1 MESDNVIQ
9 AVSEMVLKIAESTQ
23 VSYIGVIH
31 AVEKVTRTLLEIS
44 CSGVG
49 GFYDYLNLYKSLATY
64 GTDQA
69 TARGEC
75 IRKSLGYKALE
86 ENGEEG

>member
-1 MESDNVIQ
+1 MESDDVIK
-9 AVSEMVLKIAESTQ
+9 AVSEMVMRLSNSTQ
-23 VSYIGVIH
+23 ASYMGVIY

-49 GFYDYLNLYKSLATY
+49 DFYDYLNSYKSLATY

-75 IRKSLGYKALE
+75 IRKALGYKALE
-86 ENGEEG
+86 ESGEE